1 MRTTAISITIAL
13 ALGGCASYPTDPA
26 QQAIYYADK
35 ARQELASDQ
44 PEKGYTDVVRALA
57 LPGGPE
63 RVKSIFIQDAGAKK
77 NFVRVATSRIA
88 NIDSVYGAKQ
98 RHEDLKKI
106 QDSAILTPAENEALR
121 ANYATV
127 VVEGNVSGKLP
138 FMIDSEA
145 LSIPALADAQQARII
160 FDRTIAS
167 YKEKGYQPRSMDSL
181 VQFLQR
187 TQSNSEERKI
197 FISSLPMLNVRRSE
211 LPAIE
216 VFAHDFATLRAAEL
230 TLEAH
235 LVVKNADRIFAD
247 DLSSAIGRAVHG
259 VTWVEVRPKDGLEIV
274 VERVRSNEKEFPIVT
289 RTVTYSNSQVDIFS
303 AALLMPK
310 NASYQFDMKSGGAE
324 VEYGYVVS
332 AWKGGSKLAENV
344 VRGKVGGQFAS
355 CENARIVNVF
365 GGVSSAG
372 FTANNDMRTACSGA
386 TAVSLDDL
394 RNQVLEKLSAEV
406 RAIPQISVIDSMN

>member
-1 MRTTAISITIAL
+1 MRIPPIWLTIAL
-13 ALGGCASYPTDPA
+13 LLAGCASYPTDPG

-35 ARQELASDQ
+35 ARQELTSDQ
-44 PEKGYTDVVRALA
+44 PEKGYSDVVRALA

-77 NFVRVATSRIA
+77 NFIRVAHSRIDS
-88 NIDSVYGAKQ
+88 IDSVYGAKQ
-98 RHEDLKKI
+98 RHEDLKKF
-106 QDSAILTPAENEALR
+106 QDSAILAPADEDALR
-121 ANYATV
+121 AKYAAV
-127 VVEGNVSGKLP
+127 VINGNKSGKLL
-138 FMIDSEA
+138 FMLDKDV
-145 LSIPALADAQQARII
+145 LLIPALTDADQMRVI

-167 YKEKGYQPRSMDSL
+167 YQDKNYQPRDIDSL
-181 VQFLQR
+181 IQYVQRNQGK
-187 TQSNSEERKI
+187 SEERNI
-197 FISSLPMLNVRRSE
+197 FISLLPKLSVRRAE
-211 LPAIE
+211 LPAIAP
-216 VFAHDFATLRAAEL
+216 VAPDFAAKRAVDL

-247 DLSSAIGRAVHG
+247 DLSSSIGRAVHG
-259 VTWVEVRPKDGLEIV
+259 VTWVGMQPRDGLEIV
-274 VERVRSNEKEFPIVT
+274 VERVRSNEKEFPITT

-332 AWKGGSKLAENV
+332 AWRGGSKITENV
-344 VRGKVGGQFAS
+344 VRGKVGGQFNS

-386 TAVSLDDL
+386 TAVSIDDL
-394 RNQVLEKLSAEV
+394 RNQVLAKLSAEV
-406 RAIPQISVIDSMN
+406 RAIPQISEIDSMN